1 MHYLL
6 KEFNRLVKYA
16 EGLGIKVIYSKKKSN
31 ASAEWA
37 TDGSEITI
45 YDKDKKSPMMLVV
58 DLLHELAHHKAWLAS
73 GRKEDLKTDKILDKE
88 AAGLELTELQR
99 KHIYDMECADSKFQ
113 AVIHH
118 EVGSKLPLWRL
129 ETEIELDL
137 WIYKH
142 FWLKGTWPMLKEIKQ
157 KKKELLAKRRPK

>member
-1 MHYLL
+1 MHYLR
-6 KEFNRLVKYA
+6 KEYNQLVKYA
-16 EGLGIKVIYSKKKSN
+16 AGLGIKVSYLKKKSN
-31 ASAEWA
+31 ASAEWV

-45 YDKDKKSPMMLVV
+45 YDRDKKAPLTLVL
-58 DLLHELAHHKAWLAS
+58 DLIHELAHHKAWLAT

-99 KHIYDMECADSKFQ
+99 KHIYDMECADAQFQ
-113 AVIHH
+113 PTIHH
-118 EVGSKLPLWRL
+118 EVGSKIPLWRL
-129 ETEIELDL
+129 ECEMDLDA

-142 FWLKGTWPMLKEIKQ
+142 FWLKGTWPSIKEIKQ